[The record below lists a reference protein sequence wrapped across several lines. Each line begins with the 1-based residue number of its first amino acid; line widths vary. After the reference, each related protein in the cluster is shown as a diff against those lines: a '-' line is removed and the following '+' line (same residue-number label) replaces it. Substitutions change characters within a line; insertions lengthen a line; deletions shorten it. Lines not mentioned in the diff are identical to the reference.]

1 MNILKNFNFRKLYD
15 VILYFHK
22 KICRFNYTKKNFSE
36 VNDLNKQANKRNLNE
51 TREFLRKNLMRPNN
65 ETTTTSTNH
74 DNVQPVT
81 HKPTEFKKKIQK
93 QEEKEPSINQQSQP
107 ALKKENAMNNIRFK
121 GIYERNPLDKTSP

>member
-22 KICRFNYTKKNFSE
+22 INYRFNFTKKNFSE
-36 VNDLNKQANKRNLNE
+36 VSDLNKQANKRNLNE

-74 DNVQPVT
+74 DNVQPTT

-93 QEEKEPSINQQSQP
+93 QEEKESSINQQSQP
-107 ALKKENAMNNIRFK
+107 TLKKENAMNNIRFK